1 MKVLDHLRDVEDFL
15 SNTSS
20 GLSFTGVTG
29 LVAPLFVL
37 LPFFSLLNRRMIFTA
52 FIACIIACGS
62 KAKHDINV
70 SEDDPIIKH

>member
-1 MKVLDHLRDVEDFL
+1 MCMSFSLGSEKFLDHLRDVEDFL

-20 GLSFTGVTG
+20 GLSFTGVMGLVTG
-29 LVAPLFVL
+29 LVAPLLVL

-62 KAKHDINV
+62 
-70 SEDDPIIKH
+70 